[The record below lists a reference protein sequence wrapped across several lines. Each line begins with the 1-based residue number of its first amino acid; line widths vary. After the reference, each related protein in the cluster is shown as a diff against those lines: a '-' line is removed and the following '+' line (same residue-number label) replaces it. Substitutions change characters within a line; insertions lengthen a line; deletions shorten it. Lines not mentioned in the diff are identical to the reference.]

1 MFGTKRARIGSLVAV
16 LGTALGLAAAA
27 AISGA
32 AFARS
37 VHKIAVERNGETR
50 VIALDGVAEA
60 SYQASRAERP
70 RRVVVDFD
78 GVALDAAETQ
88 KTVFD
93 GLVEEVTLAAY
104 QSASGHPATRLEVT
118 LASDADFTVGRDGDR
133 LLVTLRPAQP
143 KTASAAP
150 AAHGDID

>member
-37 VHKIAVERNGETR
+37 IHKIAVERNGETR
-50 VIALDGVAEA
+50 VIALDGMAQA

-70 RRVVVDFD
+70 RRIVVDLD
-78 GVALDAAETQ
+78 GVELAAAETQ

-104 QSASGHPATRLEVT
+104 RGAKGQAATRLEVT
-118 LASDADFTVGRDGDR
+118 LARDADFDVTSDGDR
-133 LLVTLRPAQP
+133 LLLSLRPAV
-143 KTASAAP
+143 KAAE
-150 AAHGDID
+150 